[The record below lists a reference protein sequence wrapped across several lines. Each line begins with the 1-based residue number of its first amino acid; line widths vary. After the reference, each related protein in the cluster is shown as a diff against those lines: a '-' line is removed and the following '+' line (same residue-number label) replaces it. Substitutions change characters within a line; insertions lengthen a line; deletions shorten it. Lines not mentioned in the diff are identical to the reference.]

1 MKLANKLRIAM
12 INLGV
17 TQVELARRTGQ
28 TQANL
33 SKKICND
40 NFNLREF
47 ERLVTALGCEL
58 EIKIKLP
65 SGEVVQ

>member
-28 TQANL
+28 SQANL
-33 SKKICND
+33 SKKFCND